1 MDQQI
6 VSLITTSLTESVSQL
21 TIGFDTSKGIW
32 DCLASHF
39 SQRSAASASSL
50 KLQLLELNKGSQ
62 SIDDYLRHAK
72 SLADQLSAIN
82 KPVSDE
88 DLVLATLHGLGPDYL
103 MLRTALSQHSS
114 LPNFTELRAR
124 IYAFDAQQPRHQE
137 QGTTT
142 ALFHSNNTRREN
154 RPQNGR
160 NFTTNGRKFNRSKR
174 YNSVRNFQQQQSGFQ
189 SQQFQQQQYNAFGP
203 YSSPSWAPRSQQSNG
218 LLGPAPT
225 WCSNCHTN
233 QHGQQQCPHI
243 S

>member
-1 MDQQI
+1 MGYVDGSIPEPSQTITTIATQTEPAREVLNPKYEDRLIVDQQI

-50 KLQLLELNKGSQ
+50 KLQLLELTKGSQ

-72 SLADQLSAIN
+72 LFADQLAAIK

-103 MLRTALSQHSS
+103 MLRTALSQQSS

-124 IYAFDAQQPRHQE
+124 ILAFDAQQPRHQE
-137 QGTTT
+137 QGTAT
-142 ALFHSNNTRREN
+142 ALFHSSNTRREN

-160 NFTTNGRKFNRSKR
+160 NFNSNGRNFGRSKR
-174 YNSVRNFQQQQSGFQ
+174 FNSVRNSQQQQSSFP
-189 SQQFQQQQYNAFGP
+189 SPQFQAQQ
-203 YSSPSWAPRSQQSNG
+203 
-218 LLGPAPT
+218 
-225 WCSNCHTN
+225 
-233 QHGQQQCPHI
+233 
-243 S
+243 